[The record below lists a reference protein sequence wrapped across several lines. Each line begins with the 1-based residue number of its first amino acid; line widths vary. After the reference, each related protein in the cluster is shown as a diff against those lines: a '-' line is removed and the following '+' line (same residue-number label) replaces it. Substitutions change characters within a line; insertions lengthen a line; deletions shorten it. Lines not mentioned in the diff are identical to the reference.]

1 MWGGAD
7 AATPKSPA
15 RLADLA
21 ALAGIIAAL
30 IETRKAWDKR
40 SDEAIG
46 NALMAEF
53 GVASWRPQLY
63 AMRWLQRARQRGK
76 AVKVRLHGTVIAMR
90 GGFP

>member
-1 MWGGAD
+1 
-7 AATPKSPA
+7 
-15 RLADLA
+15 L
-21 ALAGIIAAL
+21 
-30 IETRKAWDKR
+30 
-40 SDEAIG
+40 IG

-53 GVASWRPQLY
+53 GVAPWRPQLY